1 MVFKVAFGSLYKMM
15 TFKKG
20 SLAII
25 SLALSSGST
34 FYLKKLM
41 EGTDLKH
48 IIVPIVIFAV
58 GAMMYVL
65 FLLADLHTG
74 LQVAKHES
82 YMKFRDP
89 KKPYVKSYKLYRTL
103 WKLLGVLLMSF
114 LFAVTSL
121 MVEIIDLSF
130 LYKIFITF
138 QGTIWLLACGFEVH
152 SIGENHLKRY
162 GYKPQLFKFFDA
174 ILTIFE
180 KRIVEKIDKSFEILE
195 TEPNEKIEET
205 EVVDEEIVNPKSE

>member
-1 MVFKVAFGSLYKMM
+1 MVFKVAFAALYKMA

-25 SLALSSGST
+25 SFALSGGTT

-58 GAMMYVL
+58 GTLMYVI

-74 LQVAKHES
+74 LQVARHES
-82 YMKFRDP
+82 LMKFRDP

-114 LFAVTSL
+114 LLGVTSL

-130 LYKIFITF
+130 LYKIFIAF
-138 QGTIWLLACGFEVH
+138 QGSVWLLACGFEVH

-162 GYKPQLFKFFDA
+162 GYKPRLFKFFDN
-174 ILTIFE
+174 ILNLFE
-180 KRIVEKIDKSFEILE
+180 KRIVDKIDKSFEILE
-195 TEPNEKIEET
+195 SEPNEKIEET